1 MSLNELR
8 ITTSITRSFRIFMLW
23 QSGWHIYVLTKIL
36 LWKWLLASE
45 SRIYRFYDKKVVICH
60 SLCHN
65 INMWML
71 LVILVVI
78 NLYSRI
84 HIFKRIKNNIGFIK
98 KKLNSGYF
106 KRQYLNI
113 KLIQVL
119 KNCILNTAIQ
129 YLYS

>member
-1 MSLNELR
+1 MDAFGYTCCYQPLFAN
-8 ITTSITRSFRIFMLW
+8 
-23 QSGWHIYVLTKIL
+23 
-36 LWKWLLASE
+36 
-45 SRIYRFYDKKVVICH
+45 
-60 SLCHN
+60 
-65 INMWML
+65 
-71 LVILVVI
+71 
-78 NLYSRI
+78 

-129 YLYS
+129 YLYSQNQQRKKS